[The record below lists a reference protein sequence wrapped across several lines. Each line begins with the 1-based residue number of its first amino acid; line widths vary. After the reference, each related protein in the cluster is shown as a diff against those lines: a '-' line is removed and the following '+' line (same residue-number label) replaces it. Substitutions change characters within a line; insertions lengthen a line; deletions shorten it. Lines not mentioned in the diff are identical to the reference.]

1 MIIEDN
7 YFSPNLFQYFSI
19 HVSTFN
25 IKKPKLL
32 KSNEEIIKF
41 NATQEF
47 EPKESDSQITIEL
60 NKQNDFET
68 CANLRKK
75 QFQLVVHV

>member
-19 HVSTFN
+19 HVSMFN

-32 KSNEEIIKF
+32 KSNEEITKF

-47 EPKESDSQITIEL
+47 APKDDAFS
-60 NKQNDFET
+60 N
-68 CANLRKK
+68 
-75 QFQLVVHV
+75 